1 MNSQLTKEIIE
12 MMIRTLPLKE
22 LYELFNWLEEEYGI
36 KIKNQWRKATIF
48 LYIFTIDKSTEM
60 CYNERSVNFS
70 HAPRPR
76 SMLLYGNFSQMFE
89 LYFQPPKIPKFIW
102 PSRADV

>member
-36 KIKNQWRKATIF
+36 KIKN
-48 LYIFTIDKSTEM
+48 
-60 CYNERSVNFS
+60 
-70 HAPRPR
+70 
-76 SMLLYGNFSQMFE
+76 
-89 LYFQPPKIPKFIW
+89 
-102 PSRADV
+102 